1 MLEDPNL
8 LLATL
13 LWSFPW
19 PPSATTHCVSSPR
32 SALGA
37 ILNPGQGQGSEALPS
52 DTASARGSWQ
62 RSAARGAQKSE
73 GSQPAW
79 CSLRPLGW
87 RAMPHRARWHRGT
100 GLLGISLPVSPLC
113 SGLHAEGGEQGPHF
127 WGLTLQ
133 KGRAER
139 AVGVTERGSPLLREG
154 IFPCSGSTAW
164 AARWMQPGNV
174 QDGLQHP
181 ANSSALPGPADTQ
194 HKALIRPG
202 LCMLIPIMSGPPPLY
217 QAPEWAHCL
226 RAEHSSYQAPANGS
240 PGATQ

>member
-1 MLEDPNL
+1 M
-8 LLATL
+8 ATL
-13 LWSFPW
+13 
-19 PPSATTHCVSSPR
+19 SSK
-32 SALGA
+32 
-37 ILNPGQGQGSEALPS
+37 GSTEIRRV
-52 DTASARGSWQ
+52 TASLV
-62 RSAARGAQKSE
+62 
-73 GSQPAW
+73 QPAAPRMA
-79 CSLRPLGW
+79 SDAPQSTVT
-87 RAMPHRARWHRGT
+87 PWHRGT
-100 GLLGISLPVSPLC
+100 GLSPSVSPLC